1 MMRDD
6 LDALSHWIALWTGEH
21 RTLLGPGRIPRAVD
35 IDRVLE
41 LDEQLARLHE
51 GMADLYRLHRSLITE
66 HLQRL
71 KDNNDEHNT

>member
-6 LDALSHWIALWTGEH
+6 LDAQAEWIAIAVGEH

-35 IDRVLE
+35 IDRVLA
-41 LDEQLARLHE
+41 LDEQLARMHE
-51 GMADLYRLHRSLITE
+51 GMADLYRRHRALLTE

-71 KDNNDEHNT
+71 EDTHDDQN